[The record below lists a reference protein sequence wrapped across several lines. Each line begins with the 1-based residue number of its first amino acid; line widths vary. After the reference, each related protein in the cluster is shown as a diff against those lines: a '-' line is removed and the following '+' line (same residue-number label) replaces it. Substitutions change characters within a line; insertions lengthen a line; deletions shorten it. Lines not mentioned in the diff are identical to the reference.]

1 MKKFILIGTLV
12 ACGFSMQA
20 FSAEAVNV
28 SPSIVK
34 KLGKLNSMRSVSG
47 LPLAD
52 KGNTCW
58 VYSGKTSRGDEK
70 QACLIFVGE
79 QRCVL
84 SNYRG
89 LRCGAAGKEAE
100 CKIKKD
106 GDLRCSSDLGLA
118 KVDKRCYVNEYKEKV
133 CDGAAYQHGDRMPA
147 SSREQRS
154 ISVQ

>member
-1 MKKFILIGTLV
+1 MNKFIFLGTLMV
-12 ACGFSMQA
+12 CGFSIHA
-20 FSAEAVNV
+20 FSAEAVKV

-34 KLGKLNSMRSVSG
+34 KLEKLNSMRSVSG

-58 VYSGKTSRGDEK
+58 VYSGKTDSGDEK

-89 LRCGAAGKEAE
+89 LRCGVAGKESE

-106 GDLRCSSDLGLA
+106 GDLRCTSDMGLA
-118 KVDKRCYVNEYKEKV
+118 KVEKRCYVNEYKEKV
-133 CDGAAYQHGDRMPA
+133 CGGFASRSGGRMPA
-147 SSREQRS
+147 SVR
-154 ISVQ
+154 

>member
-1 MKKFILIGTLV
+1 MNKFIFLATLV
-12 ACGFSMQA
+12 ACGFSFQA
-20 FSAEAVNV
+20 FSAEAVKV
-28 SPSIVK
+28 SPGIVG
-34 KLGKLNSMRSVSG
+34 KLQKLNSMRSVSG

-58 VYSGKTSRGDEK
+58 VYSGKTNGGEEK

-89 LRCGAAGKEAE
+89 LRCGSAGRETE

-106 GDLRCSSDLGLA
+106 GDLRCTSDVGLA
-118 KVDKRCYVNEYKEKV
+118 KVEKRCYMNEYKEKV
-133 CDGAAYQHGDRMPA
+133 CGGASRGGGRMPA
-147 SSREQRS
+147 SSGSRS
-154 ISVQ
+154 ILVQ